1 MDLNGLL
8 NTGRNIR
15 SIGIDD
21 AHYPDKSM
29 GSPVHVA
36 GVVCAGTRF
45 EGMLWGE
52 EPKSVARAL
61 KRITDQGKVPEPL
74 RLAHLTGSA
83 VMLGQ
88 STKRA

>member
-52 EPKSVARAL
+52 EPK
-61 KRITDQGKVPEPL
+61 
-74 RLAHLTGSA
+74 
-83 VMLGQ
+83 
-88 STKRA
+88 